1 MESKE
6 LSRDEAADVVVECA
20 RRLFPI
26 LSQRRA
32 REIADVVL
40 RDLEARGFHLIQ
52 DQTPER
58 CRR

>member
-52 DQTPER
+52 DQENA
-58 CRR
+58 